1 MENQIDR
8 HVDRAEY
15 IETARKFASVM
26 ERLCEVLEHEGK
38 ILYSARNQQL
48 EATYKEKTNLLAEYA
63 ATLSA
68 LKNMDKSRNF
78 EVPAEINAAIK
89 QHAPRLSEAMKR
101 NMLSL
106 SVACEASEQI
116 VRVIVNCVQQQRQT
130 GAAYGVGKDG
140 QMILAEPAMTA
151 AAAVTYDAR
160 L

>member
-1 MENQIDR
+1 MNSQTDLP
-8 HVDRAEY
+8 VDREEY

-26 ERLCEVLEHEGK
+26 ERLCEVLESESNV
-38 ILYSARNQQL
+38 LYSARNNQL
-48 EATYKEKTNLLAEYA
+48 QALYKEKTNLLAEYA

-68 LKNMDKSRNF
+68 LRTMDKSRHF
-78 EVPAEINAAIK
+78 EVPADINAALK

-106 SVACEASEQI
+106 SVAREASEQ
-116 VRVIVNCVQQQRQT
+116 VVKVIVDCVQQQRQT
-130 GAAYGVGKDG
+130 GAAYGIGKDG
-140 QMILAEPAMTA
+140 QMVLAEPALTA